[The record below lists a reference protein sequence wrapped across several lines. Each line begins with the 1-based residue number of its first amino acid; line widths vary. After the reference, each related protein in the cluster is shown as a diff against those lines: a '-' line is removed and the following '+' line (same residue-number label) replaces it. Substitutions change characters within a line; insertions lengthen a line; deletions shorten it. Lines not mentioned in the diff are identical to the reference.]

1 MTRLPSESRTWPP
14 VRQHAKHPTSAPSA
28 TVLTARRVHRTL
40 TTVADI
46 KQKWPWPANVGVL
59 GTYPEEV
66 KARARLEKNPDA
78 SPMPAAAPGKLLTPK
93 QSSDDL
99 RMGEPAPFNPDPAE
113 MMALDLNH
121 VVLRRILMKRKRKS
135 WGLFGDAVEA
145 EGLDDLPGTRR
156 DQMKAML
163 RREEAMLRLLDR
175 YNGMAEAVYS
185 RLLAESK
192 G

>member
-1 MTRLPSESRTWPP
+1 M
-14 VRQHAKHPTSAPSA
+14 
-28 TVLTARRVHRTL
+28 
-40 TTVADI
+40 ADI
-46 KQKWPWPANVGVL
+46 KDKWPWPANVGLL

-66 KARARLEKNPDA
+66 KERLKLEKNPDA
-78 SPMPAAAPGKLLTPK
+78 SPMPAAAPSNLLAPK
-93 QSSDDL
+93 KSSDNL
-99 RMGEPAPFNPDPAE
+99 RMGEPAPFDPDPAE

-121 VVLRRILMKRKRKS
+121 VVLRRILMKRKRRS

-145 EGLDDLPGTRR
+145 EDLDNLPSTRR

-163 RREEAMLRLLDR
+163 RREEAMLRLIDR
-175 YNGMAEAVYS
+175 YNGMAELVYA

>member
-1 MTRLPSESRTWPP
+1 M
-14 VRQHAKHPTSAPSA
+14 
-28 TVLTARRVHRTL
+28 LTTAFVPRTL
-40 TTVADI
+40 RSVADI

-66 KARARLEKNPDA
+66 REQAKLEKNPDA

-93 QSSDDL
+93 VSSDNL
-99 RMGEPAPFNPDPAE
+99 RMGEPAPFDADPVE

-121 VVLRRILMKRKRKS
+121 VVLRRILTKRKRHS
-135 WGLFGDAVEA
+135 WTLFGDAVEA
-145 EGLDDLPGTRR
+145 ETLADLPTTRR

-163 RREEAMLRLLDR
+163 RREDAMLRLIDR
-175 YNGMAEAVYS
+175 YNGMAEMVYA
-185 RLLAESK
+185 RLLSESK

>member
-1 MTRLPSESRTWPP
+1 MAE
-14 VRQHAKHPTSAPSA
+14 
-28 TVLTARRVHRTL
+28 
-40 TTVADI
+40 I
-46 KQKWPWPANVGVL
+46 KDKWPWPAKVGLL

-66 KARARLEKNPDA
+66 KARNRLEQNPDA
-78 SPMPAAAPGKLLTPK
+78 SPMPAAAPGRLLAPK
-93 QSSDDL
+93 KSSDNL
-99 RMGEPAPFNPDPAE
+99 RMGEPAPFDNDPAE

-135 WGLFGDAVEA
+135 WSMFGEAVEEEA
-145 EGLDDLPGTRR
+145 LDDLPNTRR

-163 RREEAMLRLLDR
+163 RREDAMLRLIER
-175 YNGMAEAVYS
+175 YNGMAEQVYA